1 MIKCCGW
8 ICWNFCRNIER
19 IIIQLAPCNMDNI
32 RPDKDHHVLMCRKI
46 LQTRKASPKYHL
58 EYVKLLNTY
67 CNTSTQSDNNGL
79 TNKCMENIKKK
90 GNWFISRQWVLI
102 NLFVMNVDLFAYLLY
117 FSVIVFTT
125 FTSPVASRG
134 TYFVLYHLF
143 SPTNEKSCIQELA
156 KLRLFS
162 MNFSSTKPGK
172 DENITKYN

>member
-1 MIKCCGW
+1 
-8 ICWNFCRNIER
+8 
-19 IIIQLAPCNMDNI
+19 MDNI

-102 NLFVMNVDLFAYLLY
+102 NLFVMNVNLSPTSFILVLLSLQHLPRLWLLGALILY
-117 FSVIVFTT
+117 FIIYSYLQMRSLAYRSWRSWDYSRW
-125 FTSPVASRG
+125 TSHQPN
-134 TYFVLYHLF
+134 L
-143 SPTNEKSCIQELA
+143 EKMKI
-156 KLRLFS
+156 
-162 MNFSSTKPGK
+162 
-172 DENITKYN
+172 